1 MTYRVFLVELVS
13 KGAHMSVSQRM
24 YTPGLQR
31 ERKSKLQRLH
41 MTTNGGG
48 AGIRHP
54 MSGSYY
60 DQASYLTWYNAI
72 YSIGSQRL

>member
-1 MTYRVFLVELVS
+1 
-13 KGAHMSVSQRM
+13 
-24 YTPGLQR
+24 
-31 ERKSKLQRLH
+31 

-72 YSIGSQRL
+72 ALVPKGCEHKVDKKKAVRFGFG